1 MIYELL
7 DDVEQLLVGRLAPE
21 RHEDI
26 LGVAEVRALFRVP
39 RAMAAGCL
47 VTEGRMVV
55 GADVRLYRNDVVVYT
70 GSIAS
75 LRRFKQ
81 DVEEV
86 VFGLECGIVLERY
99 NDVKEGD
106 LIETFTVREVA
117 RT

>member
-1 MIYELL
+1 M
-7 DDVEQLLVGRLAPE
+7 GKLAPE

-47 VTEGRMVV
+47 VAEGRMSSGV
-55 GADVRLYRNDVVVYT
+55 AVRLYRDDVVIYT
-70 GSIAS
+70 GSIVS

-81 DVEEV
+81 NVEEV

-106 LIETFTVREVA
+106 LIEAFIVREVA